1 MFIMKSI
8 RFTIT
13 LFFMCLCICFGN
25 AAYAAQVQKTNDDI
39 TVGLGK
45 KPNDD
50 KDRSGYV
57 LFATGQVYS
66 NPLRLVLSLPELLGE
81 TTVTIKDSQT
91 HATVGSTT
99 VNATQ
104 EPSVTLNL
112 TSGSGHYQLV
122 IESAEYAGE
131 GTFTL

>member
-1 MFIMKSI
+1 
-8 RFTIT
+8 
-13 LFFMCLCICFGN
+13 MCLCTCFGN
-25 AAYAAQVQKTNDDI
+25 AVYAAQVQKTNDDI
-39 TVGLGK
+39 VVGLGK
-45 KPNDD
+45 KDYD
-50 KDRSGYV
+50 KNKTRSGYAF
-57 LFATGQVYS
+57 FATGEVYS

-81 TTVTIKDSQT
+81 TTVTVKDSQT
-91 HATVGSTT
+91 HATVGSAT

-104 EPSVTLNL
+104 EPTVTLNL

>member
-1 MFIMKSI
+1 
-8 RFTIT
+8 
-13 LFFMCLCICFGN
+13 MCLCICFGN
-25 AAYAAQVQKTNDDI
+25 AVYAAQVQKTNDDI
-39 TVGLGK
+39 VIGLGK
-45 KPNDD
+45 KPNNDD
-50 KDRSGYV
+50 DRSGYA

-81 TTVTIKDSQT
+81 TTVTVKDSQT
-91 HATVGSTT
+91 HATVGSAT

-104 EPSVTLNL
+104 EPTVTLNL
-112 TSGSGHYQLV
+112 TSGSGHYLLV

>member
-1 MFIMKSI
+1 MKSI
-8 RFTIT
+8 RLTVT

-25 AAYAAQVQKTNDDI
+25 AVYAAQVQKTNDDI
-39 TVGLGK
+39 ILSLKGK
-45 KPNDD
+45 KSNNNGT
-50 KDRSGYV
+50 DRSGYV
-57 LFATGQVYS
+57 LFATGQIYS

-81 TTVTIKDSQT
+81 TTITIKDSQT
-91 HATVGSTT
+91 HATIGSAM

-104 EPSVTLNL
+104 EPAVTLNL
-112 TSGSGHYQLV
+112 TSDSGHYQLV

>member
-1 MFIMKSI
+1 MKSI
-8 RFTIT
+8 RFTVT

-25 AAYAAQVQKTNDDI
+25 AVYAAQVQKTNDDI
-39 TVGLGK
+39 VIGLGK
-45 KPNDD
+45 KPNNDD
-50 KDRSGYV
+50 DRSGYA
-57 LFATGQVYS
+57 LFATGEVYS

-81 TTVTIKDSQT
+81 TTVTVKDSQT

-99 VNATQ
+99 VNTTQ
-104 EPSVTLNL
+104 EPTVTLNL
-112 TSGSGHYQLV
+112 TSGSGQYLLV

>member
-1 MFIMKSI
+1 
-8 RFTIT
+8 
-13 LFFMCLCICFGN
+13 MCLCMCFGN
-25 AAYAAQVQKTNDDI
+25 AVYATQVQKTNDDI
-39 TVGLGK
+39 VIGLGK
-45 KPNDD
+45 KDPNNNND
-50 KDRSGYV
+50 KDDERSGHV
-57 LFATGQVYS
+57 LFATGEVYS

-81 TTVTIKDSQT
+81 TTVTVKDSQT

-104 EPSVTLNL
+104 EPTVTLNL